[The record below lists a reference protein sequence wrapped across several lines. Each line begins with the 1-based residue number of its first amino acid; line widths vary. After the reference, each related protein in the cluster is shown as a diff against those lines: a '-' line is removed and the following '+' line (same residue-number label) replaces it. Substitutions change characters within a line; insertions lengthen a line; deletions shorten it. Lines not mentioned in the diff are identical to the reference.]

1 MGKAREKNVGWR
13 IDYFVVS
20 DRLMPRVKESF
31 ILNDVMGSDHC
42 PVGIELAESV
52 PEEESE
58 FDSRLEFDSF
68 DLVTHEICRKG
79 EKRSVGF
86 ITEYKNNAYIEK
98 TLVIGAEHG
107 KESAKDSTPGE
118 MTVYMKNG
126 EKYTFPCW
134 TDTVYCAQFGVNVS
148 ASGKYIYA
156 ISDIKGL
163 WCYTYDG
170 KLVYKTRYTSAQDV
184 FPRADGTAVCVTRNN
199 IILLDESGKVL
210 EKLRVSQ
217 EFVPEKLSEKIFAYS
232 PSASTLAFFD
242 AEKFEIIG
250 KISLTQNEIDG
261 IWNVTRLSEEYVSLC
276 VRQKGKRKLLVFK
289 GGELSASKTIS
300 LDEAGV
306 GFCPSVT
313 LDGNIVTLTMKNT
326 NTLESKTFE
335 LTLE

>member
-1 MGKAREKNVGWR
+1 
-13 IDYFVVS
+13 
-20 DRLMPRVKESF
+20 
-31 ILNDVMGSDHC
+31 
-42 PVGIELAESV
+42 
-52 PEEESE
+52 
-58 FDSRLEFDSF
+58 
-68 DLVTHEICRKG
+68 
-79 EKRSVGF
+79 
-86 ITEYKNNAYIEK
+86 
-98 TLVIGAEHG
+98 
-107 KESAKDSTPGE
+107 

-134 TDTVYCAQFGVNVS
+134 TDTVYSAQFGVNVS
-148 ASGKYIYA
+148 ADGKYIYA

-170 KLVYKTRYTSAQDV
+170 GLVYKTRYTSAQDV
-184 FPRADGTAVCVTRNN
+184 FPRADGTAVCVTRSN

-250 KISLTQNEIDG
+250 KINLTKNEIDS

-276 VRQKGKRKLLVFK
+276 VSQKGKRTLLVFK
-289 GGELSASKTIS
+289 GGELSASKNIS

-313 LDGNIVTLTMKNT
+313 LDGNKVTLTMKNPD
-326 NTLESKTFE
+326 TFE
-335 LTLE
+335 RKTYEFTVE